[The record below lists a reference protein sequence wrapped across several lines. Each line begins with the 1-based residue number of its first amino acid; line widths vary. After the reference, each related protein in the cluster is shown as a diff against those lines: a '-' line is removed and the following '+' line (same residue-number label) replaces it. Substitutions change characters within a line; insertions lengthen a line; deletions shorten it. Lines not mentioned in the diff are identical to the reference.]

1 MEQTVVAKIQIK
13 VPTSDR
19 VLLHD
24 TMKSYSDACN
34 FVSEYIYTSH
44 DLKRFHINQMLY
56 NDLRTKYGM
65 RSQMA
70 QSVIITVIARYKTK
84 LYSPTK
90 RNGLNQSF
98 VSHNSTLYGTEI
110 IL

>member
-13 VPTSDR
+13 VSASDR

-70 QSVIITVIARYKTK
+70 QSVIITVIARYKTI
-84 LYSPTK
+84 LA
-90 RNGLNQSF
+90 NQKKMD
-98 VSHNSTLYGTEI
+98 
-110 IL
+110 